1 MTDIATTEFTKK
13 NARPTATEILKV
25 LNDNFDYEFEMGRIG
40 YQDTEFAAK
49 LTVRIAGADNE
60 YERAFKVASED
71 DYYGLEGLELGD
83 WIVIAG
89 REFKITGYN
98 NRAKKNNLM
107 IEDEQGKQYHCPA
120 RPTAASPHGPI
131 SGRHVKVLK
140 S

>member
-13 NARPTATEILKV
+13 NARPTATYILEV
-25 LNDNFDYEFEMGRIG
+25 LRENFSEFEFEIGKIG
-40 YQDTEFAAK
+40 YQDTEFSAK
-49 LTVRIAGADNE
+49 LTVRIAGTDNE

-71 DYYGLEGLELGD
+71 DYWGLEGLELGD

-98 NRAKKNNLM
+98 NRAKKNNLL
-107 IEDEQGKQYHCPA
+107 IEDEQGKQYHCPT
-120 RPTAASPHGPI
+120 RPTMRDGSI
-131 SGRHVKVLK
+131 GRHVKVLK